1 MSARALLAALVGLG
15 LAAGTGFAQD
25 VPAPGV
31 AVAVGDCSRDPATL
45 AALAAEALA
54 AAPEAPT
61 DLSRARELLRAAR
74 RGGRGSGSAER
85 DLLASDLAF
94 AAGDVEEA
102 GDLLAA
108 AAEADPGILL
118 TPAELHLL
126 ARRAE
131 ERRRWRDAMFRY
143 DALRRA
149 LAAEGETPAWITP
162 RIRELELEARAA
174 EIALPSESPSPE
186 ARLAL
191 ADGRR
196 ALTRGNLRDA
206 RSKLQLAA
214 RLSPGYVEAL
224 LALSAVETRAGRP
237 AEAIRAAREALA
249 AEPDRVEALTTLAS
263 LLWAEPDRRA
273 KAEALA
279 LSDRAAALRPGEP
292 ALLRI
297 AAERYAEQGDG
308 ARALERLDRYLAM
321 VGPAERAEVAA
332 LHDALARGSG
342 SRTPADEGS
351 RSATSPLAVEPAP
364 EAADRWRKAQVL
376 AGNGD
381 PASLE
386 AALALLDEA
395 EQRDPSFA
403 QAPALAGAVHLRR
416 GDRAAAEAA
425 FRRAIAA
432 DPGRAAPREELAR
445 LISASPTR
453 REEALEAW
461 RGAAE
466 AGSAEALFELARE
479 AEGRQR
485 PGEALGFYR
494 RYRDEAPSGL
504 RAAAAA
510 AAVARLESARW
521 RMRIAAAAL
530 AALAV
535 GALAAL
541 VYRRRSGQTLEEW
554 LADHPARAHRV
565 RPVVGRLRHEALK
578 HGGLLLPD
586 AVRRL
591 TDAASD
597 EAARR
602 DTAELLCAR
611 LYGVKEAPEAPG
623 PRGLVAEARGA
634 IAELEGIAREDG
646 SRLNLQ
652 RRDPAFSWLHRGLV
666 ALEKARPEL
675 ARLASGESASPRL
688 ARRAARHLARAERG
702 FALASGAGIERI
714 LDRASALPVRIEA
727 LQELLARVA
736 AEAALPAPKL
746 EPIGALAGGASL
758 PSVRIRFAPL
768 DWETLWRNLFA
779 NAIAAGRARVPE
791 PVRLGLSVELIRDA
805 ATGEAR
811 LHMML
816 ADDLPGALSSDA
828 LRARPAERGWG
839 VIADLLRRNDS
850 AFAVTEAP
858 ARGFTKGIALDFPA
872 IESSS

>member
-1 MSARALLAALVGLG
+1 MVQGVGL
-15 LAAGTGFAQD
+15 AQE
-25 VPAPGV
+25 V
-31 AVAVGDCSRDPATL
+31 AGDCSRDPATL
-45 AALAAEALA
+45 AGLAAEALA
-54 AAPEAPT
+54 GSPEAPA
-61 DLSRARELLRAAR
+61 DLARARELLRTAR
-74 RGGRGSGSAER
+74 RGGRWSRSAER
-85 DLLASDLAF
+85 DLAASDLAF

-118 TPAELHLL
+118 SPAELHLL
-126 ARRAE
+126 ARRSE

-143 DALRRA
+143 DALRRS
-149 LAAEGETPAWITP
+149 LAAEGDTPAWITP

-196 ALTRGNLRDA
+196 ALSRGNLRDA
-206 RSKLQLAA
+206 RSKLQLAV

-249 AEPDRVEALTTLAS
+249 AEPGRVETLTTLAS

-273 KAEALA
+273 KAESLALA
-279 LSDRAAALRPGEP
+279 DRAAALRPGEP
-292 ALLRI
+292 ALLRV
-297 AAERYAEQGDG
+297 AAERYAEQGDA
-308 ARALERLDRYLAM
+308 ARALERLDRYMGM

-332 LHDALARGSG
+332 LHDTLARGAG
-342 SRTPADEGS
+342 AAGGHTDAAEVPA
-351 RSATSPLAVEPAP
+351 AAEPAP
-364 EAADRWRKAQVL
+364 EATDRWRKAHVL
-376 AGNGD
+376 AGRGD
-381 PASLE
+381 PESLE
-386 AALALLDEA
+386 AALRLLDEA
-395 EQRDPSFA
+395 EQLDASFA
-403 QAPALAGAVHLRR
+403 QAPALAGTIHQRR
-416 GDRAAAEAA
+416 GDRGAAEAA

-445 LISASPTR
+445 LIAENPLR
-453 REEALEAW
+453 RAEAIETW

-479 AEGRQR
+479 AEGRRR

-504 RAAAAA
+504 RAASASAAI
-510 AAVARLESARW
+510 ARLESARW
-521 RMRIAAAAL
+521 RVRAAAVAL
-530 AALAV
+530 AALVLA
-535 GALAAL
+535 ALAAL

-591 TDAASD
+591 TDPEGD

-602 DTAELLCAR
+602 DTAALLCAR
-611 LYGVKEAPEAPG
+611 LYGSPASSG
-623 PRGLVAEARGA
+623 SRGLVAEARGA

-646 SRLNLQ
+646 SRLNLE
-652 RRDPAFSWLHRGLV
+652 RRDPAFAWLHRALD
-666 ALEKARPEL
+666 ALEKARPDL
-675 ARLASGESASPRL
+675 TRLASPGDAPAGATRR
-688 ARRAARHLARAERG
+688 RRAARRLSRAERG
-702 FALASGAGIERI
+702 FALASGAGIERM

-736 AEAALPAPKL
+736 AEAALPAPRL
-746 EPIGALAGGASL
+746 EPLGADGRL

-779 NAIAAGRARVPE
+779 NAIAAGRSRVPE
-791 PVRLGLSVELIRDA
+791 PVRLGVSAQLLRDA

-811 LHMML
+811 LHMVL
-816 ADDLPGALSSDA
+816 ADDLPGALSA
-828 LRARPAERGWG
+828 EELRARPSERGWG

-850 AFAVTEAP
+850 AFDVTP
-858 ARGFTKGIALDFPA
+858 SPGRGFTKGIALDFPA
-872 IESSS
+872 IESAS